1 MILNLKPGRP
11 PRAHRGQ
18 NSRLFCFHTVGQPG
32 PTIECNSDKELL
44 IAPSWELRCNPA
56 THMLGV
62 SALRFRMSYCPIKK
76 KNYFCF
82 GFLYLQISLEPLFW
96 ATHLARLWEFRAG
109 WDAVAVREE
118 WGTQAQEVGSPGR
131 RYRCGNASQCR
142 KEAGELATSGPLS
155 FPWSPFLHCPL
166 LNCMYWSPMRY

>member
-18 NSRLFCFHTVGQPG
+18 NSRLFFFHTMGQPG

-76 KNYFCF
+76 KIISVLVSFICKYLWS
-82 GFLYLQISLEPLFW
+82 LYSGPHILPDS
-96 ATHLARLWEFRAG
+96 
-109 WDAVAVREE
+109 
-118 WGTQAQEVGSPGR
+118 
-131 RYRCGNASQCR
+131 GNS
-142 KEAGELATSGPLS
+142 ELAGTLLLSVRSGGPR
-155 FPWSPFLHCPL
+155 P
-166 LNCMYWSPMRY
+166 RK